1 MTTPV
6 TLLGHPRNMTP
17 KGEVIELATYRAER
31 AVRRASEAD
40 GGLVEVR
47 PMQRGPSLRH
57 VSHRRRMLR
66 HLATLAMPG
75 TKAASE
81 S

>member
-1 MTTPV
+1 MTTK
-6 TLLGHPRNMTP
+6 R
-17 KGEVIELATYRAER
+17 EVVDLAAYRAQR
-31 AVRRASEAD
+31 AASRDPEAD
-40 GGLVEVR
+40 GGLVELRR
-47 PMQRGPSLRH
+47 PSPRQ

-75 TKAASE
+75 PKAASE